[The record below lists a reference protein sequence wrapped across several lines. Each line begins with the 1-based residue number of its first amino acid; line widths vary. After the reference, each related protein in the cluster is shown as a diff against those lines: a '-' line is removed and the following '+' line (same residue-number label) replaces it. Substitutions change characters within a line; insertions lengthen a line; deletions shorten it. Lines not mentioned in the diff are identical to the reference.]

1 MTWLLSV
8 MYRGAY
14 MKSIYYVATSLDGFI
29 AGVECL
35 WVIGG
40 GKQVGCLLNLGLLT
54 HIHVTVMPIARWF
67 FRDCLSCDQLRVTT
81 R

>member
-1 MTWLLSV
+1 MTLLLGV

-29 AGVECL
+29 AGVEYL
-35 WVIGG
+35 GVIGS

-54 HIHVTVMPIARWF
+54 DIHVTVIPIARWF
-67 FRDCLSCDQLRVTT
+67 SRDCLSCDQLRVTI